1 MTCIFIQERVLNMLI
16 RGLLYIYIYINYLS
30 NLIYNINFKFT
41 LINFRITENLYNY

>member
-16 RGLLYIYIYINYLS
+16 RGLLYIYINYLS